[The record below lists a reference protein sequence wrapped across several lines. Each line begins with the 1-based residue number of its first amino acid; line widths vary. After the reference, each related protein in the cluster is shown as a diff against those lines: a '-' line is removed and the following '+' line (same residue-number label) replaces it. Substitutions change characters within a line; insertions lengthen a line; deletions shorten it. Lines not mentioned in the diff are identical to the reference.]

1 MMSRRNARD
10 LVTDRVIDLETGLET
25 DPETD
30 PSRGESRRKEELSVD
45 AAESPG
51 SVSDDVM
58 MKSLLLGATIQEAN
72 MILKHLL
79 RHQRHLEERITHR
92 NLLKPPDPAVSLN
105 IRTTPR

>member
-51 SVSDDVM
+51 SVSDDV
-58 MKSLLLGATIQEAN
+58 SPTRSN
-72 MILKHLL
+72 DF
-79 RHQRHLEERITHR
+79 
-92 NLLKPPDPAVSLN
+92 KPEDTNNCSRL
-105 IRTTPR
+105 